1 MMDNKILFGVMSI
14 IFNQIGVPSFLVGD
28 KKRGIKTIIFG
39 IITIGIIAI
48 INLIKGI
55 IAGIKI
61 LKMTDEE
68 FAAAD
73 KASLI
78 DAIPAKK
85 AEEET
90 AE

>member
-14 IFNQIGVPSFLVGD
+14 IFNHLGVPSFLVGD

-55 IAGIKI
+55 IAGVKI